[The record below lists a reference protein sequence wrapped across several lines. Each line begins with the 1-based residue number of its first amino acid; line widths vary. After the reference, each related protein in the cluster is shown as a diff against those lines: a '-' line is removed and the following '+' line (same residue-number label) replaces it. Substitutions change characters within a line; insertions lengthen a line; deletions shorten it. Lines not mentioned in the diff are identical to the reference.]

1 MGAWGREK
9 YGLKPVKKD
18 CLEYWPDRLEYLREQ
33 ILVKTKEAHSKL
45 VPCAFVTFR
54 WASSPWQTL
63 TFVVLANAPDV
74 SMRLVTTGP
83 SK

>member
-33 ILVKTKEAHSKL
+33 ILLKTKEAHAKF

-54 WASSPWQTL
+54 SPPSPWQLVTTL
-63 TFVVLANAPDV
+63 PLANAPGCCT
-74 SMRLVTTGP
+74 R
-83 SK
+83 